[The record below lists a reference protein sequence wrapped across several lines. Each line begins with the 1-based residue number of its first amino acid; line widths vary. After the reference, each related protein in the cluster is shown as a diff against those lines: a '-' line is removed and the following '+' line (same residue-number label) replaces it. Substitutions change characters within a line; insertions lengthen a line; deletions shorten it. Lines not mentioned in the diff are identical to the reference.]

1 MSVWTE
7 FMGGYREARPARP
20 RRRQRR
26 KDLGTDAQSP
36 FIDTVVDD
44 PAYDRLHQLFEACS
58 AELAS
63 CRRALADLGAEAR
76 RQRAEATDGDEKFR
90 RLALVTQKFLHPD
103 RAAGDAHLAAALEDI
118 SKELRAEIDKLER
131 GA

>member
-7 FMGGYREARPARP
+7 FLDGYREARPARP
-20 RRRQRR
+20 RSRKRRS
-26 KDLGTDAQSP
+26 DAGHDTQSP

-44 PAYDRLHQLFEACS
+44 PAYERLHQLFEACT

-63 CRRALADLGAEAR
+63 CRRALAELAAEAR
-76 RQRAEATDGDEKFR
+76 RQRAEAADDDEKFR
-90 RLALVTQKFLHPD
+90 RLALVTQRFLHPD
-103 RAAGDAHLAAALEDI
+103 RAGGDARVAAAPEDI
-118 SKELRAEIDKLER
+118 FKELRAEIDKLER